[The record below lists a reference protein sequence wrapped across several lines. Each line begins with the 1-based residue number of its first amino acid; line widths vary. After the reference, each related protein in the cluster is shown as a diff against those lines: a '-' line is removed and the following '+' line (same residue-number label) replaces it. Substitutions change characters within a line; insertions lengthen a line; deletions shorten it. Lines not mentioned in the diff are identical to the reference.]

1 MVCVG
6 GRYQLLGE
14 LGCGG
19 TSTVFLAV
27 DTVLHKQWAVKET
40 LLQGDESYR
49 KNIVQSLR
57 AEVDVL
63 KECDHPAI
71 PRIVDFFEENGRAYA
86 VRDYVK
92 GRSLKS
98 IVDEE
103 GLQNPAT
110 VKNWGVQLCSVL
122 AYLHSHYPPI
132 IYGDLKPSNVI
143 ISQDGTV
150 RLIDFGAASKL
161 YTREGSVD
169 FQSASMRGFEK
180 SDLRFATP
188 RFSAPEVLDGSEEI
202 TPASDVYALGMT
214 LRYALFPSDA
224 SKAGLQAVTVSSENR
239 ELFENLVSVIALAT
253 TSNPSHRYKDC
264 EEMLSALES
273 CGLSSN
279 RSSLNNKN
287 SVISRRKS
295 RESSIKRRKRS
306 LQISTPVKTAGL
318 SALLL
323 FFVVVLF
330 NCLPI
335 FSSNAAVKPTNK
347 TLSVEEKISRL
358 KLIKKN
364 KADYD
369 SLIRMAERE
378 SSSDFAKRYISRA
391 MKIQNSMLQKHYVRQ
406 MSFRPLRVLLRSQLA
421 DQQWSAVEER
431 DFMSLIS
438 KYDHQLRSN
447 SNDWASISG
456 DIGKAYWYYF
466 AGFSGKVANT
476 ERLSRMRV
484 ARAWFVDAL
493 AASKSALVKNQVHEA
508 HKEASNKAS
517 MFKAYVAISDCYAR
531 LVDVS
536 TDAPNEETYKQYV
549 NYLLNLIKISKQNN
563 VNILRIDTGE
573 LVLQSL
579 HSWMRMLRGSGFS
592 KQEVQQLCD
601 DAKNLLDQAHAS
613 NDDVAKRQ
621 KAALDSVRQIQD
633 EINSIFSEK

>member
-1 MVCVG
+1 M
-6 GRYQLLGE
+6 
-14 LGCGG
+14 
-19 TSTVFLAV
+19 
-27 DTVLHKQWAVKET
+27 
-40 LLQGDESYR
+40 
-49 KNIVQSLR
+49 
-57 AEVDVL
+57 
-63 KECDHPAI
+63 
-71 PRIVDFFEENGRAYA
+71 
-86 VRDYVK
+86 
-92 GRSLKS
+92 
-98 IVDEE
+98 
-103 GLQNPAT
+103 
-110 VKNWGVQLCSVL
+110 
-122 AYLHSHYPPI
+122 
-132 IYGDLKPSNVI
+132 
-143 ISQDGTV
+143 
-150 RLIDFGAASKL
+150 
-161 YTREGSVD
+161 
-169 FQSASMRGFEK
+169 
-180 SDLRFATP
+180 
-188 RFSAPEVLDGSEEI
+188 
-202 TPASDVYALGMT
+202 
-214 LRYALFPSDA
+214 
-224 SKAGLQAVTVSSENR
+224 
-239 ELFENLVSVIALAT
+239 FENLVSVIALAT

-273 CGLSSN
+273 CGLSSS

-295 RESSIKRRKRS
+295 RESSIKRRKHS

-347 TLSVEEKISRL
+347 TLSAEAKISRL

-493 AASKSALVKNQVHEA
+493 TTSKSDLVKNQVHEA
-508 HKEASNKAS
+508 HKKASNKAS

-549 NYLLNLIKISKQNN
+549 NYLQNLIKISKQNN